1 MGVEWRFAVTLVER
15 VNVTTLL
22 DPYLGL
28 KALSLYSGLSV
39 RKLRQLIDRDAAD
52 ALPAYRVDGRVLVR
66 RSEFDDYIAKYRV
79 SGRPG
84 VVEALRSIGL
94 AV

>member
-1 MGVEWRFAVTLVER
+1 MQLVER
-15 VNVTTLL
+15 VAVSVSL
-22 DPYLGL
+22 DPFMSL
-28 KALSLYSGLSV
+28 KALAVYSDLSV